1 MKDKPLGTL
10 PQSSGTPAILL
21 SQSQHPGNG
30 AMRIYLLPTLWLIAM
45 YIGTALMAGLD
56 PAPQE
61 RLARLVFEARHVV
74 THTLAFAVQI
84 GLIVWATRRRG
95 QALTRREGL
104 LLIGLGLALGL
115 GQEALQ
121 AILRTRLYVVNSA
134 FDVAV
139 DGAGSVL
146 GWWAGHLGHKGNVM

>member
-1 MKDKPLGTL
+1 M
-10 PQSSGTPAILL
+10 
-21 SQSQHPGNG
+21 
-30 AMRIYLLPTLWLIAM
+30 MRTYLLPTIWLIAM

-61 RLARLVFEARHVV
+61 RLARLAFEARHIA

-84 GLIVWATRRRG
+84 GLIVRAARRSS
-95 QALTRREGL
+95 QALSGREGL

-134 FDVAV
+134 FDLAV

-146 GWWAGHLGHKGNVM
+146 GWWAGHLSGRGGAT